1 MLLEL
6 RMLFL
11 FFLKDSMLCGLL
23 SIGGFLC
30 ERLKKFFFYQQ
41 VDLCVNHPFA
51 F

>member
-30 ERLKKFFFYQQ
+30 ERLKKFFFSISR
-41 VDLCVNHPFA
+41 LICV
-51 F
+51 